1 MEIGVL
7 GTGMVGQAI
16 ATKLSSL
23 GHEIRMGS
31 RKAGNEDAVAWATA
45 SGKGASEGT
54 FADAARFGE
63 LVVNCTAG
71 VASVDALTAAGADNL
86 AGKVVVD
93 IANPL
98 DFSQGMPPTL
108 AVCNDDSLGERI
120 QATFP
125 EARVVKTL
133 NTMNCQVMVDPA
145 RVPGEHAVFVS
156 GDDDSAK
163 REVTALL
170 RGFGW
175 PEERIIDLGG
185 ISTARGAEMYL
196 PLWLSL
202 YGQLQTGD
210 FNIGVIRA

>member
-16 ATKLSSL
+16 ATKLASL

-45 SGKGASEGT
+45 AGKGASEGT

-71 VASVDALTAAGADNL
+71 VASIDALTAAGADNL
-86 AGKVVVD
+86 AGKGLVD

-185 ISTARGAEMYL
+185 ISTARGTEMYL

-210 FNIGVIRA
+210 FNIGVVRA